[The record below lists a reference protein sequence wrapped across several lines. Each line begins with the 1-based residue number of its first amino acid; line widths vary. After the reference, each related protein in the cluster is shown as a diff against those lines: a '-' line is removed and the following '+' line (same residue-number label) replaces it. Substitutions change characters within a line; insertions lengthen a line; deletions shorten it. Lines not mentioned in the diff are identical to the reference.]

1 MLPVSLSHEDET
13 GARLAAIVAFS
24 DDAIISKDLR
34 GIIQTW
40 NRSAERI
47 FGYTA
52 GEVIGRSITIIIPE
66 ERLGEETEVLRRICA
81 GESVDH
87 FETVRRAKDGRFID
101 ISLTVSPIFGPSGQ
115 IIGASKI
122 ARDITEQMRLKR
134 EAEEASRLKDE
145 FLATLSHEL
154 RTPLNAVLGYAVL
167 LSEGSLAP
175 NQQDKAAVVI
185 RRNAEA
191 LARLVDDLLDTSRIV
206 TGKMLLQLVPC
217 DLGALVREAL
227 EVVSQAIEAKSLS
240 LELSI
245 AETRPVIGDCDRLRQ
260 VFWNLLTNA
269 IKFTPLG
276 GSIGVAVEAVGAFVR
291 VTVRDTGIGIPAQAI
306 PYIFQRFWQVESTAT
321 REHGGLGLGLALS
334 RHLVELHGGTITVES
349 AGTGRGAEFRIELP
363 AQRDLGTKTPEPS
376 RRAAAPSGDGGADAG
391 GDDATEVRG
400 QPATS

>member
-1 MLPVSLSHEDET
+1 MLPVSPHEDET
-13 GARLAAIVAFS
+13 GARLAAIVASS
-24 DDAIISKDLR
+24 DDAIVSKDLR

-52 GEVIGRSITIIIPE
+52 DEVIGRSITIIIPE

-87 FETVRRAKDGRFID
+87 FETVRQAKDGRLID
-101 ISLTVSPIFGPSGQ
+101 ISLTVSPIFGASGQ

-134 EAEEASRLKDE
+134 EAEHASRLKDE

-154 RTPLNAVLGYAVL
+154 RTPLNAVLGYAML

-175 NQQDKAAVVI
+175 DQQNKATVVI
-185 RRNAEA
+185 RRNAEV
-191 LARLVDDLLDTSRIV
+191 LARLVDDLLDASRIV
-206 TGKMLLQLVPC
+206 TGKMHLQFGPC
-217 DLGALVREAL
+217 DLGALLREAL
-227 EVVSQAIEAKSLS
+227 EVVSQAIQAKSLR
-240 LELSI
+240 LEVSI
-245 AETRPVIGDCDRLRQ
+245 AETEPVIGDCDRLRQ

-276 GSIGVAVEAVGAFVR
+276 GSVTVGVEGVGAFVR
-291 VTVRDTGIGIPAQAI
+291 VVVRDTGIGIPAQAI
-306 PYIFQRFWQVESTAT
+306 PYVFQRFWQVESTAT

-334 RHLVELHGGTITVES
+334 RHLVELHGGTIAVES
-349 AGTGRGAEFRIELP
+349 AGTGKGAEFRIELP
-363 AQRDLGTKTPEPS
+363 MQRDRGKNTPGAS
-376 RRAAAPSGDGGADAG
+376 RPVAQPSGDGEHETGG
-391 GDDATEVRG
+391 GDATDLRS